1 MNFSVQGSTGVE
13 TVGTVNSSAQVVI
26 FKDQGI
32 LLDKVSQKNN
42 KICRERLLYLS

>member
-13 TVGTVNSSAQVVI
+13 TVGTVNSSAQVI